1 MKPEMK
7 LKTLLKG
14 DLFGELTLEADVKTN
29 EYAKV
34 LSDDV
39 AICSFLLILKRYY

>member
-7 LKTLLKG
+7 QLKTLLKG
-14 DLFGELTLEADVKTN
+14 DLFGELTLEADGESN

-39 AICSFLLILKRYY
+39 ACSFV